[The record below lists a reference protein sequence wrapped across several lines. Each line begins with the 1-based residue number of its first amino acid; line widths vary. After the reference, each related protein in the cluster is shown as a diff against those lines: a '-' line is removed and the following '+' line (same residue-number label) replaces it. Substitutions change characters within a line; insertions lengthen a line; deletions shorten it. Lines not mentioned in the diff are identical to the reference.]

1 MLRHAP
7 SEPAERTGIPPPVVT
22 RHAAASQ
29 TNLRSDPEALSCR
42 RLDRATRPGGAWLW
56 EPFSRMQLL
65 SACQGL
71 PWCTLRSKATS
82 QTLRSASE
90 RLNVGIVRQHPIYRT
105 LEGFGCGSRFVCTV
119 VITTEHLRSS
129 YILFGS
135 LSPG

>member
-1 MLRHAP
+1 MP
-7 SEPAERTGIPPPVVT
+7 K
-22 RHAAASQ
+22 ASLFFVSDGTCEQ
-29 TNLRSDPEALSCR
+29 SRSGCGVEANRWCEPEALSCR

-90 RLNVGIVRQHPIYRT
+90 RLNVGIEKHSPIYRT
-105 LEGFGCGSRFVCTV
+105 LEGFGRGNRFACTV
-119 VITTEHLRSS
+119 SIITEPLQGSYIIYALRS
-129 YILFGS
+129 
-135 LSPG
+135 PG